1 MRKMFIL
8 RSLIFACFFP
18 KTRFSQLCGF
28 SRFAISV
35 NNKPNCNLLD
45 LCDFTWQSWKFPVLG
60 VVFLHFRFWDH
71 ISGFARFARFANN
84 IYIYIVCVCVFAEI
98 GLFHSIGRADFKSN
112 VIKLSIFRFSV
123 EPLSRFTTSLKVV

>member
-1 MRKMFIL
+1 MCKTFVL
-8 RSLIFACFFP
+8 TSLIFACFFP

-28 SRFAISV
+28 SRFAISA
-35 NNKPNCNLLD
+35 NNKHCCNLLD

-84 IYIYIVCVCVFAEI
+84 IYILLVSETQNWGVV
-98 GLFHSIGRADFKSN
+98 
-112 VIKLSIFRFSV
+112 
-123 EPLSRFTTSLKVV
+123 SLKSILVQLQLHFCSTHINPWKQGIVLGLP

>member
-1 MRKMFIL
+1 MFVL
-8 RSLIFACFFP
+8 TFLIFACFFP

-35 NNKPNCNLLD
+35 NNKPHCNLLD
-45 LCDFTWQSWKFPVLG
+45 LCDFTWQSWKFPVFG

-84 IYIYIVCVCVFAEI
+84 IYVVENKRLFVGLSPVSFESKLVLTKVFRM
-98 GLFHSIGRADFKSN
+98 GRL
-112 VIKLSIFRFSV
+112 IL
-123 EPLSRFTTSLKVV
+123 